1 LVGEYLANDQH
12 PSHEISQGEMFI
24 KELYEAVRASPLW
37 NKTALVIT
45 YDEHGGFFDHVPTP
59 LNIPNPD
66 GKVSQDPSFDFT
78 RIGIRVPTIVIS
90 PWVKKRALLFMHQ
103 MVLVNMSIPP
113 LRQHSKKYTIYPLS

>member
-1 LVGEYLANDQH
+1 
-12 PSHEISQGEMFI
+12 MFI

-45 YDEHGGFFDHVPTP
+45 YDEHGGYYDHVPTP

-78 RIGIRVPTIVIS
+78 RIGIRVPTVIIS
-90 PWVKKRALLFMHQ
+90 PWVKKGTIVHAPNGSGQYEHSSVPATFKNIQSTLF
-103 MVLVNMSIPP
+103 LN
-113 LRQHSKKYTIYPLS
+113 